1 MQEDESDPY
10 TTTLTPDMILGAYAH
25 GIFPMAE
32 SADSPDLFWVDPELR
47 GIIPLDGLHISKSL
61 RKALNKKDYEVRLD
75 YDFQTVIENCAA
87 PMRDREETWIN
98 PEIKS
103 LYGELFQRGFCHT
116 VEIWRDDQMIGGLYG
131 LALGGAFFGESMF
144 HRATN
149 ASKFALVELVN
160 HLNAKGFTLLDTQ
173 FTTPHLET
181 LGAIE
186 ITREQYQARLAQ
198 ALKTRAEF

>member
-1 MQEDESDPY
+1 MMHDDSDPY
-10 TTTLTPDMILGAYAH
+10 AVTLTPDMILGAYAH

-32 SADSPDLFWVDPELR
+32 SADSPDLFWVDPEYR

-61 RKALNKKDYEVRLD
+61 RKVLKKKDYEVRFD
-75 YDFQTVIENCAA
+75 HDFDLVISQCAA
-87 PMRDREETWIN
+87 PMRGREETWIN

-103 LYGELFQRGFCHT
+103 LYRELFDRGFCHT
-116 VEIWRDDQMIGGLYG
+116 VEIWRDNEIIGGLYG

-149 ASKFALVELVN
+149 GSKIALVELVN
-160 HLNAKGFTLLDTQ
+160 HLNAKGFVLLDTQ

-186 ITREQYQARLAQ
+186 ITRTQYHARLAK
-198 ALKTRAEF
+198 ALKTRAQF